1 MRRVSTRSIRS
12 MVVTALVASLL
23 AALGANPAGSSPR
36 DAAALAKR
44 ADFNGDGFTDLAT
57 GTPFSGLTATHDE
70 GAVVVARGSQSGIV
84 ATGVKSWTLDT
95 SGVPGAAHAA
105 DGFGAALA
113 SADFNRDGFA
123 DLAIGVPYRE
133 VGGATN
139 AGEVVVLRGSAQG
152 LTTNGVTVITEN
164 SAGVPGTAHP
174 SDFFGHSLAPADFD
188 GDGFPD
194 LVVGAPLKEV
204 QGVSRAGAVDVLYGG
219 AGGLG
224 SGGARMITRATPG
237 VSGDPVDSAQF
248 GFGLEAGNLG
258 RGARP
263 DLAVGAFADDVGGID
278 GAGTVTVL
286 YSGPAGVRTSD
297 SQRWTPTNLGLP
309 APADQAGGF
318 GWALS
323 IGDVGKSPE
332 GDLAIGALGADVQ
345 GLDHAGAV
353 YLLYGGPDGL
363 TTAGS
368 RRMTQATP
376 GVPGDPAVFALFGA
390 TLATANFDRA
400 GRGDLA
406 IGARN
411 LDAGAGGVFV
421 MPGKA
426 TGVDPAHTAL
436 FSAMDLTGQTGSV
449 QAAYSLTTGNFGR
462 GAAPDLAVGAPEI
475 TTPEAHSAGGVSILF
490 GRLGGL
496 SAAHRQLVDEDSVPG
511 FGTDLVNVGQT
522 LVDSPY
528 SPD

>member
-1 MRRVSTRSIRS
+1 MI
-12 MVVTALVASLL
+12 TAAVVASLL
-23 AALGANPAGSSPR
+23 PTLGAKAATSLQPE
-36 DAAALAKR
+36 AAAPAKR

-84 ATGVKSWTLDT
+84 ATGVKTWTLDT
-95 SGVPGAAHAA
+95 SGVPGVAHAG
-105 DGFGAALA
+105 DGFGVALA

-123 DLAIGVPYRE
+123 DLAIGVPHRE
-133 VGGATN
+133 VAGVTD
-139 AGEVVVLRGSAQG
+139 AGEVVLLRGSAQG
-152 LTTNGVTVITEN
+152 LTANGAGVITEN
-164 SAGVPGTAHP
+164 TAGVPGTVHTN
-174 SDFFGHSLAPADFD
+174 DFFGHSLAAADFD

-194 LVVGAPLKEV
+194 LVVGAPLKDV
-204 QGVSRAGAVDVLYGG
+204 QGVSEAGAADVLYGG

-224 SGGARMITRATPG
+224 SGGSRMFTRATPG
-237 VSGDPVDSAQF
+237 VGGTPTEFAQF
-248 GFGLEAGNLG
+248 GFGLEAGNVG
-258 RGARP
+258 RGSRP
-263 DLAVGAFADDVGGID
+263 DLAIGAFEDQVGGVD
-278 GAGTVTVL
+278 VGTVTVL
-286 YSGPAGVRTSD
+286 YSGPNGLRPSD
-297 SQRWTPTNLGLP
+297 SQRWTPANLGLQ
-309 APADQAGGF
+309 APANEFEGF

-323 IGDVGKSPE
+323 IGDVGKSRE
-332 GDLAIGALGADVQ
+332 GDLAIGALGARVE
-345 GLDHAGAV
+345 GVDHAGAV

-363 TTAGS
+363 TTAGT

-376 GVPGDPAVFALFGA
+376 GVPGDPAVFVQFGA

-411 LDAGAGGVFV
+411 LDTGAGGVFV

-436 FSAMDLTGQTGSV
+436 FSATDLTGQTGSV
-449 QAAYSLTTGNFGR
+449 QAAYSLTSGNFGR
-462 GAAPDLAVGAPEI
+462 GAAPDLCVGAPEI
-475 TTPEAHSAGGVSILF
+475 TTTAAHSAGGVAVLF
-490 GRLGGL
+490 GRTGGL
-496 SAAHRQLVDEDSVPG
+496 SAAHRQLVDEDTVPG
-511 FGTDLVNVGQT
+511 FGTDLTHVGQT